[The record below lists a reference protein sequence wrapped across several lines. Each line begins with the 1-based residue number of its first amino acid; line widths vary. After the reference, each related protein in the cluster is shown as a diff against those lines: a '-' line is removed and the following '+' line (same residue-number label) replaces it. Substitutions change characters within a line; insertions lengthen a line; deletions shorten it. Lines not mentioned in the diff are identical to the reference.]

1 MDEKDNTRLAPCNVP
16 GVLPLLRPAPS
27 ASHSA
32 FSATGCLLHLSDR
45 DPPASP
51 SSFRFLVALE
61 PSTHF
66 LASTLPARVAHPS
79 VWHVLS
85 PMMAS
90 QGHSLGPSSPSPFDP
105 ASKQTNWLLSLSS
118 SLHRFEN
125 PSQAQAS
132 RPFLLLSDDTG
143 TPNSNRRIK
152 TFFPLLRLSL
162 HRSQENPSQLPRRL
176 VPAFGDALEDRCQSQ
191 TYDFRWA
198 ISP

>member
-1 MDEKDNTRLAPCNVP
+1 MDGKDNTRLAPCNVP

-105 ASKQTNWLLSLSS
+105 ASKQTNRLLSLSS

-125 PSQAQAS
+125 PPKLKLPGFSFS
-132 RPFLLLSDDTG
+132 CWM
-143 TPNSNRRIK
+143 TPEHQISINRGIK
-152 TFFPLLRLSL
+152 TCFPLSRLSL
-162 HRSQENPSQLPRRL
+162 HRSQKYPPKVSDQLFPRL
-176 VPAFGDALEDRCQSQ
+176 
-191 TYDFRWA
+191 W
-198 ISP
+198 